1 MLSLWLEFAEFSLGY
16 YQVRYIFF
24 KEPAENEIVR
34 INTSRMILTTLLT
47 ICVEAVC
54 LEYSFISI
62 LFDIYT
68 IYCSIIENLF

>member
-34 INTSRMILTTLLT
+34 INTSR
-47 ICVEAVC
+47 E
-54 LEYSFISI
+54 
-62 LFDIYT
+62 
-68 IYCSIIENLF
+68 